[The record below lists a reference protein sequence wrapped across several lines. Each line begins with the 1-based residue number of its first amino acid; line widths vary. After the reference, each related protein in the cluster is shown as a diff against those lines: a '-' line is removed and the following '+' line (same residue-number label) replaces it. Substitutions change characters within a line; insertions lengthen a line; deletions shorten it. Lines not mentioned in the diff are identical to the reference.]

1 MTALIDRGNASARM
15 NAVFAHGRH
24 MVEQALAS
32 GVYLVDFWLPAPA
45 RQAEVLHLQQRQ
57 AELLRPCPGIGMPA
71 WLQRLAELE
80 AIRVR
85 LDQIPRELVWSD
97 QVHNLWPDEGA
108 RAVLTHALKGA
119 TYTASNVAG
128 LIEDTGWSAVANGN
142 TAASITA
149 AGSGSPANGW
159 NEAPS
164 STCATRATPSFGTA
178 ASRAL
183 ATSSNLSF
191 STLASDTIKGLFML
205 IRSAAGTAPT
215 TAVGNTNG
223 AILSCGTFTGGDQPV
238 TGSGTLTSS
247 YSAGL

>member
-1 MTALIDRGNASARM
+1 MTAFIDRGNASAHA
-15 NAVFAHGRH
+15 NAVFAHGHRI
-24 MVEQALAS
+24 VEQAMAS
-32 GVYLVDFWLPAPA
+32 GVYLADFWLPAPA
-45 RQAEVLHLQQRQ
+45 RQEEVLHLQRRQ
-57 AELLRPCPGIGMPA
+57 AELLSQAPAPG
-71 WLQRLAELE
+71 LLAELD

-97 QVHNLWPDEGA
+97 EVRNLWPDEGA

-128 LIEDTGWSAVANGN
+128 LIEDTGYSAVANGN

-164 STCATRATPSFGTA
+164 STCAARATPSFGTA

-183 ATSSNLSF
+183 ATASNLSF
-191 STLASDTIKGLFML
+191 STLATDTIKGLFML
-205 IRSAAGTAPT
+205 IRSTAGVAPT
-215 TAVGNTNG
+215 TTVGNTSG
-223 AILSCGTFTGGDQPV
+223 AILSCGAFVSGDQPV
-238 TGSGTLTSS
+238 SGSGTLTVS